1 MTYEQWA
8 ADVPECIRKDILWK
22 MEAYR
27 LALFAY
33 DLIYEDCAALRKDD
47 RTRALI
53 SQVVRAAGSIS
64 ANVEEGYSRNTG
76 RERGRFYEFAEGSA
90 REVRGWYYKCRKQF
104 SDKAVEHRLELA
116 TSLIRLLTRMT
127 SNERKTPD
135 LQCIARSS
143 SGTKNQEPSTIT
155 EINHVQNEH

>member
-1 MTYEQWA
+1 MTYEEWE
-8 ADVPECIRKDILWK
+8 ADVPECIRKDVLWK

-33 DLIYEDCAALRKDD
+33 DLVYEDCAGLRRDE

-90 REVRGWYYKCRKQF
+90 REVRGWYYKCRKQLAP
-104 SDKAVEHRLELA
+104 KVTEHRLELA
-116 TSLIRLLTRMT
+116 TSLVRLLTRMT
-127 SNERKTPD
+127 SNERKRPD
-135 LQCIARSS
+135 LEPIARSS
-143 SGTKNQEPSTIT
+143 SSTKNQAPSTR
-155 EINHVQNEH
+155 NKANYDQN